1 MKTKIFAIYLAVAFL
16 VAITG
21 CKKDEINPGLTP
33 FGSKAGD
40 EIKNHEDYINSHRG
54 NLSHPDDCAVIA
66 NLGVQ
71 ELDGVLFGEMPEE
84 LNTFTKVATNIY
96 RNPKDYKKWWDSKF
110 GRNDFIKE
118 LGDDAI
124 IDEDVRRVLPYLS
137 KGIKNKV
144 IPYVVDGI
152 CYGGGVRVQWID
164 DGIQTTFRDTIPSD
178 FNSESWIITYKN
190 EAYYYYYYYAVDPG
204 NYAEAKK
211 MGVAT
216 PSVAELQNMFPVEEI
231 KQQSDLK
238 AYREI
243 TRKKYDFTKVNWKPA
258 VAVVTTT
265 K

>member
-1 MKTKIFAIYLAVAFL
+1 MKTKIFAIYLVMAFF

-21 CKKDEINPGLTP
+21 CKKDKINPSLTP
-33 FGSKAGD
+33 FGQKAGD
-40 EIKNHEDYINSHRG
+40 EIKNHEDYIDSHRG
-54 NLSHPDDCAVIA
+54 NLSHPDACDAVA

-71 ELDGVLFGEMPEE
+71 ELDGILFDEIPEE

-96 RNPKDYKKWWDSKF
+96 RNPDDYKKWWDRKF
-110 GRNDFIKE
+110 GRSDFIKE

-124 IDEDVRRVLPYLS
+124 VDEDVWRVLPYLA

-152 CYGGGVRVQWID
+152 CYGGGIRDQSVD
-164 DGIQTTFRDTIPSD
+164 DGIQNTFRDTIPLD
-178 FNSESWIITYKN
+178 FNPESWIVTYKN
-190 EAYYYYYYYAVDPG
+190 EAYYYYYYFAVDPS
-204 NYAEAKK
+204 NLAEAKK

-216 PSVAELQNMFPVEEI
+216 PTVAELQVMFPYEETR
-231 KQQSDLK
+231 KQTDLK

-243 TRKKYDFTKVNWKPA
+243 TRKKYDFTKPGWKPA
-258 VAVVTTT
+258 VVSTVST